1 MTLIS
6 FGLIY
11 AASMLLVAAI
21 AYDEGRAH
29 AQEDAAR
36 SYNTGHSDGF
46 DDGWQANEEVH
57 RTIQSMGHGA
67 RW

>member
-1 MTLIS
+1 MSLLA
-6 FGLIY
+6 FGLVY
-11 AASMLLVAAI
+11 AASMLLVAAV
-21 AYDEGRAH
+21 AYDEGRQH
-29 AQEDAAR
+29 AGEDATR
-36 SYNTGHSDGF
+36 SYNEGHSDGF